1 LNLLL
6 DTHIWYWL
14 ASDIGRL
21 GKRVR
26 DQLTN
31 PTNEIWISPISTWE
45 IGLLNAK
52 GRIRISGELGSWVGR
67 ASRGTREAP
76 ITHEIAQLAAG
87 FSMHRDP
94 ADRFLV
100 ATSQILDL
108 TLVTADEKLLGLGS
122 IRSLANR

>member
-1 LNLLL
+1 MNLLL

-31 PTNEIWISPISTWE
+31 PANEIWISPVSTWE
-45 IGLLNAK
+45 IGVLNAK
-52 GRIRISGELGSWVGR
+52 ARIRISGELKSWIAR
-67 ASRGTREAP
+67 ATQGTHEAP
-76 ITHEIAQLAAG
+76 LTHEIAQVAAQLPI
-87 FSMHRDP
+87 HRDP

-100 ATSQILDL
+100 ATSQVLDL
-108 TLVTADEKLLGLGS
+108 TLVTADEKLLGLGT

>member
-1 LNLLL
+1 MNLLL

-31 PTNEIWISPISTWE
+31 PANEIWISPISTWE
-45 IGLLNAK
+45 IGVLNAK
-52 GRIRISGELGSWVGR
+52 ARIRISGELKSWIAR
-67 ASRGTREAP
+67 ATQGTREAP
-76 ITHEIAQLAAG
+76 LTHEIAQVAAQLPI
-87 FSMHRDP
+87 HRDP

-100 ATSQILDL
+100 ATSQVLDL
-108 TLVTADEKLLGLGS
+108 TLVSADEKLLGLGT